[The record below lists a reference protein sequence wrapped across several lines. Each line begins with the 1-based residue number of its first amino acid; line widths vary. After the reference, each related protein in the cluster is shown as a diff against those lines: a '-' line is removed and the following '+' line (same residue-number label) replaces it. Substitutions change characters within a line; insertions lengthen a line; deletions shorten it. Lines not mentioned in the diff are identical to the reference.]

1 METDPK
7 YKGLDSVNGVTQ
19 EEVYSLIKDYSG
31 KGKFGEQKK
40 EMHNEYKNYIKQLT
54 KHHFETFLFEYT
66 LDENL
71 IKRIINFCTT
81 NKITGYYIAK
91 DVNL

>member
-1 METDPK
+1 
-7 YKGLDSVNGVTQ
+7 
-19 EEVYSLIKDYSG
+19 
-31 KGKFGEQKK
+31 
-40 EMHNEYKNYIKQLT
+40 MHNEYKNYMKQLT